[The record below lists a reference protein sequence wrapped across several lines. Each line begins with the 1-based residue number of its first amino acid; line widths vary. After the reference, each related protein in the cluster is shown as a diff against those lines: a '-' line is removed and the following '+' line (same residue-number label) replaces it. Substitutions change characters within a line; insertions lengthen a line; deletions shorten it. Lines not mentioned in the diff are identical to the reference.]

1 MATAS
6 SARIWLA
13 ASSRPDCVA
22 HERARDS
29 LTAMLT
35 ARGGQPGPAAVAYQL
50 PIGVRTPAAA
60 LALAVILERQVA
72 AAYLGLVAAPDG
84 ALRTFAAQSM
94 RDAAVRAARW
104 SGKADTFPGLPASSI
119 RPNGHAAR

>member
-1 MATAS
+1 
-6 SARIWLA
+6 
-13 ASSRPDCVA
+13 
-22 HERARDS
+22 
-29 LTAMLT
+29 MLT